1 MNILLQSS
9 GNSTGGAGARDA
21 SVYVLVAIAALLVSV
36 VSVVVSVWALRIQ
49 RRHNV
54 LSVCPLPEVTVADYE
69 NSLRVKVRNNGS
81 GPMMIVSM
89 SVTDGVASRSAL
101 VDWMPALPGGRAWTH
116 FSHRL
121 ENRSLL
127 AGGEIVLLEL
137 TKYEGEQDYSRCRDV
152 VREALSQLAVSL
164 QYTDVYSTAFP
175 RYSKSLEWFGRHEST
190 RRS

>member
-9 GNSTGGAGARDA
+9 GDSSGGAGALDA
-21 SVYVLVAIAALLVSV
+21 SVYALVALAALLVSIVSAV
-36 VSVVVSVWALRIQ
+36 VAVLALRIQ

-54 LSVCPLPEVTVADYE
+54 LSVRPLPEVTVADYE

-81 GPMMIVSM
+81 GPMIIAAM
-89 SVTDGVASRSAL
+89 SISDGVVSRPAL
-101 VDWMPALPGGRAWTH
+101 VDWMPALPGGRPWTH

-137 TKYEGEQDYSRCRDV
+137 TEYEKEQDYFRCRDA
-152 VREALSQLAVSL
+152 VREALSPLTVLL
-164 QYTDVYSTAFP
+164 QYTDVYGTVFP
-175 RYSKSLEWFGRHEST
+175 RYSKDLEWFGRHENA